1 MFQRSIVRV
10 NENLINMKKHG
21 MTWRFGNM
29 CWSMT
34 SQRLMI
40 WLPRFMN
47 CLQCYVSFIQC
58 FVATAGQT
66 SFATSVNFR
75 CSTTKKKTFSL
86 TNVKASSLIIINLY
100 LWGGRGV
107 KYFFPSGCAFDRK
120 MIQSSVVIM
129 EEKVKSERWHPFQY
143 RCAQIII

>member
-1 MFQRSIVRV
+1 MFRRNSRP
-10 NENLINMKKHG
+10 NLI
-21 MTWRFGNM
+21 RYI
-29 CWSMT
+29 CQLS
-34 SQRLMI
+34 
-40 WLPRFMN
+40 
-47 CLQCYVSFIQC
+47 LQHYEK
-58 FVATAGQT
+58 
-66 SFATSVNFR
+66 R
-75 CSTTKKKTFSL
+75 KTFSL